1 LAPEGLGQPTGAV
14 YWAIKHRLPQKMPG
28 PAKHKFHLIAM
39 RRGEWPNQ
47 WIWEVFHRG
56 EPLTVRIWGG
66 YYKSEAKALAAG
78 QPTIDAL
85 LTGKQRWGP
94 AQRGPKSE
102 ESRQ

>member
-1 LAPEGLGQPTGAV
+1 
-14 YWAIKHRLPQKMPG
+14 MPG

-78 QPTIDAL
+78 QPAIDAL
-85 LTGKQRWGP
+85 LTGKQRGGG
-94 AQRGPKSE
+94 ARSE
-102 ESRQ
+102 GSRQ

>member
-1 LAPEGLGQPTGAV
+1 VA
-14 YWAIKHRLPQKMPG
+14 AIKHRVRQKKMSG

-66 YYKSEAKALAAG
+66 YYRSEAKALAAG
-78 QPTIDAL
+78 QPAIDAL
-85 LTGKQRWGP
+85 LTGKQRRVSGKG
-94 AQRGPKSE
+94 AQSDGGGA
-102 ESRQ
+102 

>member
-1 LAPEGLGQPTGAV
+1 
-14 YWAIKHRLPQKMPG
+14 MPV
-28 PAKHKFHLIAM
+28 PAKFYLIAM

-78 QPTIDAL
+78 QPAIDAP
-85 LTGKQRWGP
+85 LTGKQRGGGP
-94 AQRGPKSE
+94 RSE
-102 ESRQ
+102 GSPQ